1 MKISPFRIGLVL
13 AVIGIVAIVI
23 IFDSNQKVISSAI
36 LEREGTANVN
46 LNLKDGGIGYYK
58 ITISNF
64 DGQAVFAQIEDSIG
78 NVMSDKKIQTKMS
91 VNYFDFPSGGEYTL
105 KITNISEKPTS
116 LQVEFGNTDVSA
128 LRIPAI
134 ILGIGVVLI
143 LFSIYKRL
151 RNYSTA
157 QPDEN
162 IS

>member
-1 MKISPFRIGLVL
+1 MRITPLKIGLVL
-13 AVIGIVAIVI
+13 AAIGIVAIVI
-23 IFDSNQKVISSAI
+23 IFDSNQKITSSVV
-36 LEREGTANVN
+36 LEREGTASVN

-64 DGQAVFAQIEDSIG
+64 DGQTVFVQIEDKIG

-91 VNYFDFPSGGEYTL
+91 VNYFDFSSGGEYTL
-105 KITNISEKPTS
+105 KIINISEKPTS
-116 LQVEFGNTDVSA
+116 LQVEFGNTDVVA
-128 LRIPAI
+128 LRIPAVV
-134 ILGIGVVLI
+134 LGIGIILI
-143 LFSIYKRL
+143 LFSVYKRL

>member
-1 MKISPFRIGLVL
+1 MKISLFRIGLVL
-13 AVIGIVAIVI
+13 AAIGIVAIVI
-23 IFDSNQKVISSAI
+23 IFDSNQKVISSII
-36 LEREGTANVN
+36 LEREETTSVSIN
-46 LNLKDGGIGYYK
+46 LRDGGIGYYK

-64 DGQAVFAQIEDSIG
+64 DSQTIFVQIEDNIG

-91 VNYFDFPSGGEYTL
+91 VNYFDFQSGGKYML
-105 KITNISEKPTS
+105 KVTNVSERPTN

-134 ILGIGVVLI
+134 ILGIGVMLI

-151 RNYSTA
+151 KNYSTA
-157 QPDEN
+157 QPEEN

>member
-1 MKISPFRIGLVL
+1 L
-13 AVIGIVAIVI
+13 AAIGIVAIVI
-23 IFDSNQKVISSAI
+23 IFDSNQKVISSII
-36 LEREGTANVN
+36 LEREETTSVSIN
-46 LNLKDGGIGYYK
+46 LRDGGIGYYK

-64 DGQAVFAQIEDSIG
+64 DSQTIFVQIEDNIG

-91 VNYFDFPSGGEYTL
+91 VNYFDFQSGGKYML
-105 KITNISEKPTS
+105 KVTNVSERPTN

-134 ILGIGVVLI
+134 ILGIGVMLI

-151 RNYSTA
+151 KNYSTA
-157 QPDEN
+157 QPEEN

>member
-1 MKISPFRIGLVL
+1 LVL
-13 AVIGIVAIVI
+13 AVIGIVVIVI
-23 IFDSNQKVISSAI
+23 IFDSNQKVISSVI
-36 LEREGTANVN
+36 LEREETASMN
-46 LNLKDGGIGYYK
+46 LNLRDGGIGYYK

-64 DGQAVFAQIEDSIG
+64 DEQIVFAQIEDNIG

-91 VNYFDFPSGGEYTL
+91 VNYFDFQSGGKYTL
-105 KITNISEKPTS
+105 KITNISEKSTS
-116 LQVEFGNTDVSA
+116 LQIEFGNTDVSA

-134 ILGIGVVLI
+134 ILGIGVILI
-143 LFSIYKRL
+143 LFSVFKRL

>member
-1 MKISPFRIGLVL
+1 MRISSLRIGLILV
-13 AVIGIVAIVI
+13 AIGIVAIVI
-23 IFDSNQKVISSAI
+23 IFDSNQKIISTAV
-36 LEREGTANVN
+36 LEREGTVSVN
-46 LNLKDGGIGYYK
+46 LNLRDGGIGYYK

-64 DGQAVFAQIEDSIG
+64 DGQTVFAQIEDSIG

-91 VNYFDFPSGGEYTL
+91 VNYFDFQSGGKYTL

-116 LQVEFGNTDVSA
+116 LQAEFGNTDVAA

-134 ILGIGVVLI
+134 ILGIGVILI
-143 LFSIYKRL
+143 LFSVYKRL

>member
-1 MKISPFRIGLVL
+1 MKISLFRIGLVL
-13 AVIGIVAIVI
+13 AVIGIVVIVI
-23 IFDSNQKVISSAI
+23 IFDSNQKVISSVI
-36 LEREGTANVN
+36 LEREETASMN
-46 LNLKDGGIGYYK
+46 LNLRDGGIGYYK

-64 DGQAVFAQIEDSIG
+64 DEQIVFAQIEDNIG

-91 VNYFDFPSGGEYTL
+91 VNYFDFQSGGKYTL
-105 KITNISEKPTS
+105 KITNISEKSTS
-116 LQVEFGNTDVSA
+116 LQIEFGNTDVSA

-134 ILGIGVVLI
+134 ILGIGVILI
-143 LFSIYKRL
+143 LFSVFKRL

>member
-1 MKISPFRIGLVL
+1 MRISPLRIGLVL
-13 AVIGIVAIVI
+13 AAIGIVAIVV
-23 IFDSNQKVISSAI
+23 IFDSNQKIISSVT
-36 LEREGTANVN
+36 LEREETSSVN
-46 LNLKDGGIGYYK
+46 LNLRDGGIGYYK
-58 ITISNF
+58 IMIPDF
-64 DGQAVFAQIEDSIG
+64 DGQLIFVQIEDDVG
-78 NVMSDKKIQTKMS
+78 NVISDKKIETKMS
-91 VNYFDFPSGGEYTL
+91 VNYFDFQSGGKYTL

-143 LFSIYKRL
+143 LFSVYKRL

>member
-1 MKISPFRIGLVL
+1 MRISPLRIGLVL
-13 AVIGIVAIVI
+13 AAIGIITIVI
-23 IFDSNQKVISSAI
+23 IFDSNQKIISSVM
-36 LEREGTANVN
+36 LEREETSSVN

-64 DGQAVFAQIEDSIG
+64 NGQAIFVQIEDDIG
-78 NVMSDKKIQTKMS
+78 NVISDKKIETKMS
-91 VNYFDFPSGGEYTL
+91 VNYFDFQSSGEYTL
-105 KITNISEKPTS
+105 KITNISEKSTS
-116 LQVEFGNTDVSA
+116 LQIEFGNTDVVA

-134 ILGIGVVLI
+134 ILGIGVMLI

-157 QPDEN
+157 HPDKN

>member
-1 MKISPFRIGLVL
+1 LVL

-23 IFDSNQKVISSAI
+23 IFDSNQKVISSVI
-36 LEREGTANVN
+36 LEREETASMN
-46 LNLKDGGIGYYK
+46 LNLRDGGIGYYK

-64 DGQAVFAQIEDSIG
+64 DEQIVFAQIEDDIG

-91 VNYFDFPSGGEYTL
+91 VNYFDFQSGGKYTL
-105 KITNISEKPTS
+105 KITNISEKSTS
-116 LQVEFGNTDVSA
+116 LQIEFGNTDVSA

-134 ILGIGVVLI
+134 ALGIGVILI
-143 LFSIYKRL
+143 LFSVFKRL